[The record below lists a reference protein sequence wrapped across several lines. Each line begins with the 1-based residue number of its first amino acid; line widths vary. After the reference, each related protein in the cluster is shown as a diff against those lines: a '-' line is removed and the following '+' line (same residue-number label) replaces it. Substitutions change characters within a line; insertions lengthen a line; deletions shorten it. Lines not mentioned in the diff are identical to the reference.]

1 MARTPGQARCPS
13 NELEGGATLEGHG
26 SKGRWV
32 AVRSSVVRTFDI
44 VMKSVPRN
52 TPVTPSK
59 PRRATARGLWLLS
72 TAGAQGERAAAK
84 DRQGD

>member
-1 MARTPGQARCPS
+1 M
-13 NELEGGATLEGHG
+13 
-26 SKGRWV
+26 
-32 AVRSSVVRTFDI
+32 

-72 TAGAQGERAAAK
+72 TGVRGERQQSGGVSSIVWGEGGVVHLFVQTQQFFWE
-84 DRQGD
+84 DT